1 LTQIS
6 PKAGITP
13 RRCTDRLCRGFW
25 RSSPHERWPPA
36 SRTKALR
43 NITSPQS
50 DPARGG
56 ATAAHSP
63 FAKVSTLRAKQN
75 FMSPE
80 FKLVQSTL
88 LDCCAH
94 ITDCEGP
101 SEVLERLNEGL
112 SGTRKLRVLGA
123 ARLQWNRDR
132 LALGETLFPHKSVD
146 AKWWRE
152 YIAKARV
159 WNDPVVM
166 LARVSL
172 APFTWSESQRALGL
186 VGAERWVFDLC
197 TRHGIRDALTCPI
210 GGRWMVSFWSP
221 QTLLHALSPPT
232 RAALYAAASC
242 AAVRLEQLLGPRTD
256 SAVARPHLTPRELAV
271 LRWASLG
278 RRIPQIARAL
288 ELGPETVRTH
298 MKKARE
304 KLDSPTTAHA
314 VAEAMRWRLF
324 S

>member
-1 LTQIS
+1 
-6 PKAGITP
+6 
-13 RRCTDRLCRGFW
+13 
-25 RSSPHERWPPA
+25 
-36 SRTKALR
+36 
-43 NITSPQS
+43 
-50 DPARGG
+50 
-56 ATAAHSP
+56 
-63 FAKVSTLRAKQN
+63 
-75 FMSPE
+75 MSPE

-94 ITDCEGP
+94 ITECEGP
-101 SEVLERLNEGL
+101 SEVLERLGESL

-123 ARLQWNRDR
+123 ARLSRKPGDSDR
-132 LALGETLFPHKSVD
+132 LALGETLFPHKSMD

-152 YIAKARV
+152 YVAKARIS
-159 WNDPVVM
+159 NDPVLM

-186 VGAERWVFDLC
+186 VGADRWLFDLGVK
-197 TRHGIRDALTCPI
+197 HGIRDAFTCPI

-221 QTLLHALSPPT
+221 QTLLHALSPAT

-256 SAVARPHLTPRELAV
+256 SAANRPRLTPRELAV

-278 RRIPQIARAL
+278 RRIPEIARAL

>member
-1 LTQIS
+1 
-6 PKAGITP
+6 
-13 RRCTDRLCRGFW
+13 
-25 RSSPHERWPPA
+25 
-36 SRTKALR
+36 
-43 NITSPQS
+43 
-50 DPARGG
+50 
-56 ATAAHSP
+56 
-63 FAKVSTLRAKQN
+63 
-75 FMSPE
+75 MSPE

>member
-1 LTQIS
+1 
-6 PKAGITP
+6 
-13 RRCTDRLCRGFW
+13 
-25 RSSPHERWPPA
+25 
-36 SRTKALR
+36 
-43 NITSPQS
+43 
-50 DPARGG
+50 
-56 ATAAHSP
+56 
-63 FAKVSTLRAKQN
+63 
-75 FMSPE
+75 MSPE

-94 ITDCEGP
+94 ITECEGP
-101 SEVLERLNEGL
+101 SEVLDRLNESLG
-112 SGTRKLRVLGA
+112 GTRKLRVLGA
-123 ARLQWNRDR
+123 ARLSRRPGDSDR
-132 LALGETLFPHKSVD
+132 LTLGETLFPHKSVD

-152 YIAKARV
+152 YAAKARSS
-159 WNDPVVM
+159 NDPVLM

-186 VGAERWVFDLC
+186 VGADRWLFDLGVK
-197 TRHGIRDALTCPI
+197 HGIRDAFTCPI

-221 QTLLHALSPPT
+221 QTLLHALSPAT

-242 AAVRLEQLLGPRTD
+242 AAVRLEQLLG
-256 SAVARPHLTPRELAV
+256 ARADIAANQPHLTPRELAV

-278 RRIPQIARAL
+278 RRIPEIARAL